1 MYKMHIIYMYKRL
14 DSVNSAGGNLI
25 LQFFIVTF

>member
-1 MYKMHIIYMYKRL
+1 MHKMRIIYIKKSL